1 MFWWQW
7 KRRALKAE
15 ADLRSVSESYQAER
29 LARQIA
35 EASRLRRAW
44 TLTRLMRDKRR
55 LSARAAGRAA
65 TIRRLWARLSLL
77 EFDNAA
83 LARAV
88 GEAKR

>member
-15 ADLRSVSESYQAER
+15 A
-29 LARQIA
+29 
-35 EASRLRRAW
+35 RLRRAW
-44 TLTRLMRDKRR
+44 TLTRLMRDNRR

-65 TIRRLWARLSLL
+65 TIRRLWERLDLL

-83 LARAV
+83 LARAA